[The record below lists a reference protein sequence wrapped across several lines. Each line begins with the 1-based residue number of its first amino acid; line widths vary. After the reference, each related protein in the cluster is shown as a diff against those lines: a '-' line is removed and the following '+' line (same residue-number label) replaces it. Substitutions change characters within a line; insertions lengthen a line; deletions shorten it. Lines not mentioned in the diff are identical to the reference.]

1 MAHQDE
7 INAGTLQPMDYKNYN
22 SATGNAFT
30 INEQIAVEAAS
41 MAPSSVHREELGFD
55 SLGNPTAGRQAF
67 INNLELKRDNTRKAI
82 AGYDSME
89 GRAKGKAEP
98 LIIAAAAQH
107 EQQSKYDEEMA
118 SGDAV
123 RIANAVETAAN
134 HMATIDSMSK
144 AREAFKFTNT

>member
-1 MAHQDE
+1 
-7 INAGTLQPMDYKNYN
+7 
-22 SATGNAFT
+22 
-30 INEQIAVEAAS
+30 
-41 MAPSSVHREELGFD
+41 
-55 SLGNPTAGRQAF
+55 
-67 INNLELKRDNTRKAI
+67 
-82 AGYDSME
+82 ME